1 MGAADVIPG
10 VSGGTIAL
18 ITGIYQELLDTI
30 AGVNLN
36 LFKTLRKDGIGA
48 AWKALNGNFLVVL
61 LTGIAVSVISLAKV
75 FAWLLK
81 EHPVLVWAFF
91 FGLVAA
97 SVWLVFKQV
106 EKKNVAAIVAMLIG
120 IVVAYLITSMNVV
133 RGSDEMWF
141 VAVSG
146 AIAIC
151 AMILPGISGSFI
163 LLMLGMYEYI
173 LNAVNER
180 EIKVLAVFAGGC
192 LVGILSFSRLLS
204 WAFKKFPDI
213 TLASMAGFLLGS
225 LNGIWPWKE
234 VMSMRANSKGEM
246 VPFVQKNILPQGDGV
261 VEGIVLMVAGALLLL
276 VLERLG
282 ASRKKA

>member
-10 VSGGTIAL
+10 VSGGTVAL
-18 ITGIYQELLDTI
+18 IAGIYQELLDTI
-30 AGVNLN
+30 AGVHFGLI
-36 LFKTLRKDGIGA
+36 KTLRKEGLA
-48 AWKALNGNFLVVL
+48 ATWKALNGNFLVVL
-61 LTGIAVSVISLAKV
+61 LAGIAISVLSLAKV
-75 FAWLLK
+75 FSWLLK
-81 EHPVLVWAFF
+81 EHPVMVWAFF
-91 FGLVAA
+91 FGLVGA

-106 EKKNVAAIVAMLIG
+106 KKKNAASLFAGIIG
-120 IVVAYLITSMNVV
+120 AIAAYAITSMDVV

-141 VAVSG
+141 VALSG

-163 LLMLGMYEYI
+163 LLMMGMYEYI

-192 LVGILSFSRLLS
+192 IVGILSFSRLLS

-213 TLASMAGFLLGS
+213 TLAAMAGFLLGS

-234 VMSMRANSKGEM
+234 IISTRLNSKGEM
-246 VPFVQKNILPQGDGV
+246 VPLVQKNMLPEGDAMLQGVG
-261 VEGIVLMVAGALLLL
+261 LMLAGAALLLL
-276 VLERLG
+276 LDRLG